1 MRKFTTDSAE
11 PVWLVNERTQC
22 VIARQVHV
30 ALSRRARR
38 RGLLGRSGIDATA
51 ALVLAP
57 CWTIHTAFMRFAI
70 DVLFVDREGRALRVV
85 HALKPWRTAAS
96 VRAYAAIELK
106 AGVAKEHGVEVGD
119 CLRLASAAP
128 VPFSSSA
135 SEC

>member
-1 MRKFTTDSAE
+1 MRKFTTDSSE
-11 PVWLVNERTQC
+11 SVWLVHERTQR

-30 ALSRRARR
+30 ALSRGARR
-38 RGLLGRSGIDATA
+38 QGLLGRSDIDAAA

-85 HALKPWRTAAS
+85 HALKPWRAASS

-106 AGVAKEHGVEVGD
+106 AGIAKEYGVEIGD
-119 CLRLASAAP
+119 CLRLASAA
-128 VPFSSSA
+128 SA